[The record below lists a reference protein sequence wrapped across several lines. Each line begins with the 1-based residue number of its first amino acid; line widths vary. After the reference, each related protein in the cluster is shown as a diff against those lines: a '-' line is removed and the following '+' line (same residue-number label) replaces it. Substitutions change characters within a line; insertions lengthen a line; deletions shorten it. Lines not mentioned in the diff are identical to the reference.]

1 MPLLFRPIEVL
12 ADHGEEFAVVW
23 RKELPQNRNHF
34 IRYLRMPPAFAAGQ
48 TFVVVVVAVMAVLV
62 RRCKRHIVVADV
74 GRRARQT
81 VKSFGGVEIELISA
95 DQML

>member
-1 MPLLFRPIEVL
+1 MCKNVSRLINESS
-12 ADHGEEFAVVW
+12 
-23 RKELPQNRNHF
+23 RK
-34 IRYLRMPPAFAAGQ
+34 IIGDGGGGGVRYLRMPPAFAAGQ